1 MQMVDLNVFTA
12 LNILDTGKQ
21 LKPSHLVTA
30 VRLANLS
37 DICENGTGA
46 ICTRLAVYK
55 DTLGA

>member
-1 MQMVDLNVFTA
+1 MIDLIVFTA

-21 LKPSHLVTA
+21 PSHLVTV

-46 ICTRLAVYK
+46 ICTHLAAYK